1 MIHRVISVKEINQF
15 IKTLL
20 ESNAL
25 LKSIKVEGEISNF
38 KRHSNGHAYFSL
50 KDEYSRIACVMYQS
64 DYAQTKI
71 ELYDGLQ
78 VVITGSVRVY
88 DRMGQYQ
95 LGVRSVKIAG
105 LGELYERY
113 EALKKELKDLGYF
126 DAKYKKSLPS
136 FVRQVGIV
144 TSIDGAAL
152 HDILSV
158 MARKAPAVTCLV
170 YPSLV
175 QGVDASDNLI
185 DGLRYFDE
193 REDIDGII
201 IGRGG
206 GSIEDLWSFN
216 DRQLAEEIFKNRHPV
231 VSAVGHETD
240 FTIADFVA
248 DVRAPTPS
256 VAAELVAESHVQLFN
271 RLENQKQ
278 QLLNGIQGI
287 LEQKSHRMEILQKLL
302 VGQKP
307 EKKLIQRSLN
317 LRDYAKT
324 LINKMDQKQAMSERA
339 LTLATSKLVHLNPR
353 SILEKGYLLAEN
365 DAGEL
370 LKSVSALTLGE
381 GVHLIFHDGHAH
393 AVVDKIGDKNEKL

>member
-25 LKSIKVEGEISNF
+25 LKSIKVEGEISNY

-50 KDEYSRIACVMYQS
+50 KDEDSRIACVMYQS

-113 EALKKELKDLGYF
+113 EALKTELRDLGYF
-126 DAKYKKSLPS
+126 DTKYKKSLPS
-136 FVRQVGIV
+136 FVRQVGII

-175 QGVDASDNLI
+175 QGVDASANLI

-206 GSIEDLWSFN
+206 GSIEDLWCFN
-216 DRQLAEEIFKNRHPV
+216 DRELAEEIFKNRHPV

-271 RLENQKQ
+271 HLDKQKQ
-278 QLLNGIQGI
+278 QLLTGMQGV
-287 LEQKSHRMEILQKLL
+287 LEEKSHRIEILQKLL
-302 VGQKP
+302 IGQKP
-307 EKKLIQRSLN
+307 EKKLIQWSLN

-324 LINKMDQKQAMSERA
+324 LINKMDQKQAVSERA
-339 LTLATSKLVHLNPR
+339 LTLATSRLEHLNPR

-381 GVHLIFHDGHAH
+381 GVNLIFHDGHAH